1 MHQSVEVVTPIAKVI
16 STTTLTPTE
25 KLILSDKSIEQ
36 EEKND
41 PLHSFK
47 ILTCVDLL
55 PYNGESSFS
64 NTGAAFC

>member
-1 MHQSVEVVTPIAKVI
+1 MHPSVEVVTPIAKVI

-41 PLHSFK
+41 GFISFK
-47 ILTCVDLL
+47 M
-55 PYNGESSFS
+55 S
-64 NTGAAFC
+64 NSTFV

>member
-47 ILTCVDLL
+47 ILTSTL
-55 PYNGESSFS
+55 
-64 NTGAAFC
+64 A

>member
-41 PLHSFK
+41 AFNSFK
-47 ILTCVDLL
+47 MTNSTLV
-55 PYNGESSFS
+55 
-64 NTGAAFC
+64 